1 MVYEIPEVSLETL
14 IPTRFPSIR
23 WVEARGIRYHKGT
36 PRTLVYPLLPSP
48 EHGGFVSISCLP
60 SLGWL
65 IPEKQLTF

>member
-1 MVYEIPEVSLETL
+1 MVYEIPEVSLEML
-14 IPTRFPSIR
+14 IPTRFPSTH
-23 WVEARGIRYHKGT
+23 WVEARGMRYRKGT
-36 PRTLVYPLLPSP
+36 PRMLLYLLLPSP